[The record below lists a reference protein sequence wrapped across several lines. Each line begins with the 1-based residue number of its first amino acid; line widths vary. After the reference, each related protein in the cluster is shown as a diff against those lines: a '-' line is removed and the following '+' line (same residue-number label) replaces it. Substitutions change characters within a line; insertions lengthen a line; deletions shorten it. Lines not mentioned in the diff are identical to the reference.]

1 LGIQST
7 EKAGFMGKGLTH
19 REKTFGLLFLLMAAI
34 ALVTIAMLVQ
44 EKGWFASQRVYVV
57 RFAQGHNIQKG
68 DPVKISNTDIGKVTG
83 IGIFRGLGMVSV
95 EITIKVRTE
104 NAHLI
109 RQDSVAT
116 VVHPAQGG
124 RAYLEIT
131 PGSLEYPPMGE
142 YDIIPSRGLKTL
154 Q

>member
-1 LGIQST
+1 
-7 EKAGFMGKGLTH
+7 MGKGLTH
-19 REKTFGLLFLLMAAI
+19 REKTFGLLFLLMAI
-34 ALVTIAMLVQ
+34 ITVVTMAMLAK
-44 EKGWFASQRVYVV
+44 EKGWFASQRVYFV

-68 DPVKISNTDIGKVTG
+68 DLVKISNTEIGKVTG

-95 EITIKVRTE
+95 EITIKVPTK
-104 NAHLI
+104 NADLI

-124 RAYLEIT
+124 GAYLEIT
-131 PGSLEYPPMGE
+131 PGSSEYPPIGE
-142 YDIIPSRGLKTL
+142 YGIIPSRGLKTL